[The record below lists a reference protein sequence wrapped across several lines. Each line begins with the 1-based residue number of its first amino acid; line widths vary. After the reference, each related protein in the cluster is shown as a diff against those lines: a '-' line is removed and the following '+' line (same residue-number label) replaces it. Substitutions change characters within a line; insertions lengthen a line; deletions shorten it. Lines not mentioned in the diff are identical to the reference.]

1 MNTAV
6 LLPHNPTPATH
17 TRRRFI
23 IMLLSLALLGMG
35 LIGFHLFKT
44 HILKQVGTQ
53 IRSELPTVA
62 TAVATVQSWQ
72 PSLAAVGTLR
82 ASNGADLS
90 AEIGGIVEDI
100 HFESGKDVRAGDL
113 LVQLRLNDDEAKLG
127 QLKAIVD
134 LDRITYERDKQQLGD
149 RAIAQ
154 STVDTDSGNLA
165 SAREQF
171 RAQQAVIAEKF
182 IRAPFAGTLG
192 VRQVDRGQYLS
203 PGTAI
208 VTLQALDPIFIDFY
222 LPQQAVAQI
231 HAGQAVTVSN
241 DAYPDRRFSGTVL
254 AVNPKVDSGSRM
266 VQVRASL
273 HNADHALLPG
283 MFANATIDSG
293 HAQSQVTIPQSAV
306 SYNPYGSLV
315 YLLEPDGQD
324 EHGKSRQKV
333 RQQFVVTGAARGDQI
348 AITKGV
354 VAGDVVVTSG
364 QLKLHN
370 DASVLIDNKVE
381 PSNDADPK
389 PVDQ

>member
-6 LLPHNPTPATH
+6 LLPHNPTPAPH

-149 RAIAQ
+149 QAIAQ
-154 STVDTDSGNLA
+154 STVDTDAGNLA

-370 DASVLIDNKVE
+370 DARVLIDNKVE

>member
-6 LLPHNPTPATH
+6 LTSHNPTPAPRS
-17 TRRRFI
+17 RRRFI
-23 IMLLSLALLGMG
+23 IMLLSLAVLGIL

-62 TAVATVQSWQ
+62 TAVATEQQWQ

-100 HFESGKDVRAGDL
+100 HFESGQEVRAGDL
-113 LVQLRLNDDEAKLG
+113 LVQLRLNDDDAKLG
-127 QLKAIVD
+127 QLKAVVD
-134 LDRITYERDKQQLGD
+134 LDSITYERDKKQLGD
-149 RAIAQ
+149 QAIAQ
-154 STVDTDSGNLA
+154 STVDTDAGNLA

-171 RAQQAVIAEKF
+171 RAQQAVIEEKF

-222 LPQQAVAQI
+222 LPQQAVAQV
-231 HAGQAVTVSN
+231 HAGQAVTVTN
-241 DAYPDRRFSGTVL
+241 DAYPDRHFGGTVL
-254 AVNPKVDSGSRM
+254 AVNPKVDSSSRM

-283 MFANATIDSG
+283 MFANAKIDSG
-293 HAQSQVTIPQSAV
+293 TAQSQITIPQSAI

-315 YLLEPDGQD
+315 YLVKADGQD
-324 EHGKSRQKV
+324 EHGKPRQKV
-333 RQQFVVTGAARGDQI
+333 QQQFVVTGAARGDQI
-348 AITKGV
+348 AVIKGV
-354 VAGDVVVTSG
+354 VIGDVVVTAG

-370 DASVLIDNKVE
+370 DASVLVDSKVQ
-381 PSNDADPK
+381 PSSDADPK
-389 PVDQ
+389 LVDQ